1 MVLNL
6 PEIVESGSDNLS
18 KVLNL
23 ISYWFF
29 FFFFFLGWGGV
40 KGGISFLWIYWI
52 YRMSWWKFY
61 RIYLVSEKVREKIL
75 TFLWNVWVSRNIIVV
90 SRESANFDVL
100 RDRESGTSHES
111 WFILI
116 HKQDPFVDFCCL
128 GLYYCQ
134 WALLAQ
140 MALSPPTSLDGGW
153 VWGYKTHLVNF

>member
-1 MVLNL
+1 M
-6 PEIVESGSDNLS
+6 I
-18 KVLNL
+18 
-23 ISYWFF
+23 
-29 FFFFFLGWGGV
+29 FFFFFLGGGE
-40 KGGISFLWIYWI
+40 GWRGEF
-52 YRMSWWKFY
+52 RFY
-61 RIYLVSEKVREKIL
+61 GSIGSTGCLGENFIGFVWLARKLEKKIL